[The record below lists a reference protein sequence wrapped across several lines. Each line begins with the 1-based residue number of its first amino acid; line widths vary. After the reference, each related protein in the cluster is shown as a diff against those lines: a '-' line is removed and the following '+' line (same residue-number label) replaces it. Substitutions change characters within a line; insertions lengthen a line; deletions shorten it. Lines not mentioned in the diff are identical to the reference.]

1 MNESALSRTIRVG
14 RGASTARGRVRALI
28 RRGLGDG
35 EADGE
40 GLAAAAWTGV
50 RKAKSAAP

>member
-40 GLAAAAWTGV
+40 GLAAAAWTEV